1 MVPLSQRIRDAVA
14 SHRKEVAELTR
25 ELVRIP
31 TENPPGRDYRAC
43 AEAILGK
50 MRALGLRG
58 SIEKIPPP
66 KRLRAQGENEPARE
80 PRYWVRGSYGSAG
93 PVLYFHGHYDV
104 VPASHAAQFQPRGRN
119 GNIFGRGA
127 ADMKG
132 GLVAMLYA
140 AHVLAE
146 LKIGLRGRIEL
157 VFVPDEETGGACGTA
172 ALFEQGALARGRARG
187 MLTPEPTGG
196 VVWNASRG
204 AISLRVTVRG
214 KPAHVG
220 LAARGVNAFE
230 KMLILARALEK
241 EKEKIRARRTSFHI
255 EPAAARGSILLL
267 GGRSEG
273 GTNFNVVPATC
284 SFTVDRRIN
293 PEEDLAAEKNRLLK
307 IFDHARRNGIQLE
320 TEIFQE
326 GEPACLPETHPLARA
341 LGASVREITKRAPD
355 FQLCPGLLETRFYAA
370 HGIPALAYGPGRL
383 EVSHGPNEF
392 VSLRSVESC
401 AAVYALTAARLLAKE
416 ERS

>member
-1 MVPLSQRIRDAVA
+1 
-14 SHRKEVAELTR
+14 
-25 ELVRIP
+25 
-31 TENPPGRDYRAC
+31 
-43 AEAILGK
+43 
-50 MRALGLRG
+50 
-58 SIEKIPPP
+58 
-66 KRLRAQGENEPARE
+66 
-80 PRYWVRGSYGSAG
+80 
-93 PVLYFHGHYDV
+93 VLYFHGHYDV
-104 VPASHAAQFQPRGRN
+104 VPASDAAQFQPRERKE
-119 GNIFGRGA
+119 NIFGRGA

-140 AHVLAE
+140 VRVLAE
-146 LKIGLRGRIEL
+146 LKINLRGRIEL

-172 ALFEQGALARGRARG
+172 ALFERGVLARDRARG

-196 VVWNASRG
+196 VIWNASRG

-230 KMLILARALEK
+230 KMLIVARALEK
-241 EKEKIRARRTSFHI
+241 EKKKISARRTRFRI
-255 EPAAARGSILLL
+255 QPAAARRSILLL

-273 GTNFNVVPATC
+273 GTNFNVVPAAC

-307 IFDHARRNGIQLE
+307 IFDRARRSGIQLE
-320 TEIFQE
+320 SEIFQE
-326 GEPACLPETHPLARA
+326 GQPACLPETHPLSRA
-341 LGASVREITKRAPD
+341 LGASIREITKRAPA
-355 FQLCPGLLETRFYAA
+355 FELCPGLLETRFYAA
-370 HGIPALAYGPGRL
+370 HGIAALAYGPGRL

-392 VSLRSVESC
+392 VSLRSMESC